1 MSHSSKANLILS
13 RQPMP
18 CTSGNDGC
26 GSMCEENVLAGQKLR
41 TNYLAGVSDGNRF
54 FFVRTPDSG
63 DPRSQGRGTN
73 NECNLLLRKHL

>member
-1 MSHSSKANLILS
+1 M
-13 RQPMP
+13 
-18 CTSGNDGC
+18 
-26 GSMCEENVLAGQKLR
+26 LAGQKLR

-63 DPRSQGRGTN
+63 DPMSQGRGIN